1 MDDDGFSWIVVLAV
15 VAGLVYL
22 FVVYVLPWV
31 LLLGAIIGLPGW
43 ALSRLLISQRVQLT
57 RRSALWLFL
66 ANGMIAWIIS
76 SVVVESVQVP
86 VPLAAVAG
94 ASAFLVGGLV
104 LVVGWAAVRWFSV
117 QTKVAQLVHAESEA
131 RMELQRLE
139 AQAALLEQEVS
150 NAGVT
155 CLQQQA
161 SRQALEEELTAVC
174 TQEPRI
180 LGAVRHSWSARL
192 RTATSEEVLEQL
204 GAYQDKTP
212 SPSTRVAIILMEL
225 EMLLRKGKAADE
237 DAGRL
242 EEQLALAR
250 GQLDAAS
257 VRLKRASS
265 ARQRSE
271 KARRG
276 FAQRPILL

>member
-1 MDDDGFSWIVVLAV
+1 MDDDGFSWIIVLAV

-66 ANGMIAWIIS
+66 ANGMIAWVIS
-76 SVVVESVQVP
+76 SAIVESVQVP
-86 VPLAAVAG
+86 VPLATVAG
-94 ASAFLVGGLV
+94 ASAFLVGGFV

-117 QTKVAQLVHAESEA
+117 QTQVAQLVHAESEA

-180 LGAVRHSWSARL
+180 LGAVRHSWSTRL